1 MFCVL
6 PARFD
11 SREFIRLLELSK
23 GLSSKEEQDMSPE
36 EWMEYLT
43 LRNETTQRL
52 VSGEQVFYFVNLNNM
67 PVFMLQQADA
77 IFRGEPRFVGFPSD
91 SGSGI
96 ALEPFLRLG
105 MSSASP
111 NKEAVW
117 KFFRFLLSDGYLTR
131 EKWNETPGESY
142 CLMCI
147 PTTRSAFDFRMS
159 VWLENQ
165 LSVNASEYGNPD
177 QEIVAGPETGARIL
191 ALTAQ
196 SSSLYEYDQALLD
209 MILDAAGAY
218 YAGDRSAEDVA
229 KLIQS
234 KANLYLSEQYG

>member
-1 MFCVL
+1 
-6 PARFD
+6 
-11 SREFIRLLELSK
+11 
-23 GLSSKEEQDMSPE
+23 
-36 EWMEYLT
+36 
-43 LRNETTQRL
+43 
-52 VSGEQVFYFVNLNNM
+52 
-67 PVFMLQQADA
+67 
-77 IFRGEPRFVGFPSD
+77 
-91 SGSGI
+91 
-96 ALEPFLRLG
+96 
-105 MSSASP
+105 
-111 NKEAVW
+111 
-117 KFFRFLLSDGYLTR
+117 
-131 EKWNETPGESY
+131 
-142 CLMCI
+142 MCI

-165 LSVNASEYGNPD
+165 FSVNSSEYGNPD
-177 QEIVAGPETGARIL
+177 QEIVAGPETDARIL